1 MGVDYGRVPTSVDIP
16 LLQYLLKCGHL
27 ARKPDVNSNYDIYTK
42 EEVLKCVFVFL
53 FVFVCMYVI
62 AFVSTLDI
70 YNPNQVAAGVRHL
83 QEFFGLPQTGVIRDQ
98 GPEQRKM
105 LALKLANPSGDGCV
119 NLSESKVTFPDS
131 GKSDCKKVWK
141 CFKTKKHYEHA
152 NECRWV
158 CEKKDNGQPNLEVNE
173 KAECLVNG
181 VWGNC
186 H

>member
-1 MGVDYGRVPTSVDIP
+1 MYICISV
-16 LLQYLLKCGHL
+16 Y
-27 ARKPDVNSNYDIYTK
+27 
-42 EEVLKCVFVFL
+42 VF
-53 FVFVCMYVI
+53 

-141 CFKTKKHYEHA
+141 CFK

-158 CEKKDNGQPNLEVNE
+158 CSKKDNGQPNLEVNE
-173 KAECLVNG
+173 RAQ
-181 VWGNC
+181 WS
-186 H
+186 